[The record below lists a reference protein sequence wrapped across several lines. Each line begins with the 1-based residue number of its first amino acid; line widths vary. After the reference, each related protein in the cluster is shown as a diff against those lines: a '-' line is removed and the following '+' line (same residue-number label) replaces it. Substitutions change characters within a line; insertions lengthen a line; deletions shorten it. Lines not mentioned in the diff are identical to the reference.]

1 MNEKG
6 GSKEVLKS
14 KVGKLLMVGFDG
26 LQPDDHL
33 KRMMR
38 DYRVGG
44 VILFRRNVADAKQVK
59 ELTSAIRRIAEESGY
74 SYPPLITLD
83 QEGGMVN
90 RITDGVVLS
99 PGNMALGA
107 TGDEAQAHEAGNI
120 VGSELRSLGINMNL
134 APVLDIVRNPANHL
148 GTRCFGEDPELV
160 GKMGREYSRGLAESG
175 VVPVGK
181 HFLGYGGSVT
191 DPHEELPLN
200 PLTRTELLPA
210 MEPFKIARDSL
221 GAVMSAHIVLEEIDS
236 YPATLS
242 RKVLTGILRKD
253 IGFSGPVI
261 TDCLEMGAIQDQF
274 GTKDASVRS
283 ISAGA
288 DMLIVSHHEKEQVD
302 AINSLKESIESKQIP
317 SAKVSESIQTVEAL
331 TRGLGRNEES
341 TYDYGKDFERM
352 IAIAE
357 KSITAVR
364 QRGFP
369 LREDEQAM
377 LLSPKLAGRSLSRVQ
392 DEEYETLS
400 LGKILED
407 VGLTTVERSYDRD
420 SEARSLVS
428 DSSKMDKV
436 VILALEPGDFVN
448 SFLRRLSRSETKVVL
463 VAVDRPWGFKN
474 LPAEGLLLTY
484 GYRPAS
490 LEALGRVLS
499 GKIEPRGKSP
509 VSLQE

>member
-1 MNEKG
+1 MNGTRE
-6 GSKEVLKS
+6 SKEVLKS

-26 LQPDDHL
+26 LQPGDHL
-33 KRMMR
+33 KRMMK

-44 VILFRRNVADAKQVK
+44 VILFRRNVAGAEQVK
-59 ELTSAIRRIAEESGY
+59 ELTMAIRRIAEESGY
-74 SYPPLITLD
+74 AYPPLITLD

-107 TGDEAQAHEAGNI
+107 TGDETQAHEAGNI
-120 VGSELRSLGINMNL
+120 VGSELKSLGINMNL
-134 APVLDIVRNPANHL
+134 APVLDIVRNSANHL

-175 VVPVGK
+175 VAPVGK

-191 DPHEELPLN
+191 DPHEKLPLN
-200 PLTRTELLPA
+200 PLTRTELVPA

-242 RKVLTGILRKD
+242 RKVLTGILRED

-302 AINSLKESIESKQIP
+302 AINSLKEGIESKKVP
-317 SAKVSESIQTVEAL
+317 AARVSESIQAIENL
-331 TRGLGRNEES
+331 SRKLGRNKE
-341 TYDYGKDFERM
+341 TDYDYGKDMKRM
-352 IAIAE
+352 TTIAE

-369 LREDEQAM
+369 LLEEEETM

-400 LGKILED
+400 LRKILKD
-407 VGLTTVERSYDRD
+407 QGITTVERTYDLD
-420 SEARSLVS
+420 SKVGDLVY
-428 DSSKMDKV
+428 DASKMDKV

-448 SFLRRLSRSETKVVL
+448 SFISRLSRSETKVVL
-463 VAVDRPWGFKN
+463 AAVDKPWGFKS
-474 LPAEGLLLTY
+474 LPAEGLILTY

-490 LEALGRVLS
+490 LKALGRVLS
-499 GKIEPRGKSP
+499 GKVKPKGESP
-509 VSLQE
+509 VPL

>member
-1 MNEKG
+1 MNEIKE
-6 GSKEVLKS
+6 SKDVLKS
-14 KVGKLLMVGFDG
+14 KIGKLLMVGFSG
-26 LQPDDHL
+26 LQPSDHL

-38 DYRVGG
+38 EYRVGG
-44 VILFRRNVADAKQVK
+44 VILFRRNVAGAEQVK
-59 ELTSAIRRIAEESGY
+59 ELTDAIRRIAEESGY

-83 QEGGMVN
+83 QEGGRVN

-107 TGDEAQAHEAGNI
+107 TRDETQAHEAGYI
-120 VGSELRSLGINMNL
+120 VGSELKSLGINMNL
-134 APVLDIVRNPANHL
+134 APVLDIVRNPENHL

-160 GKMGREYSRGLAESG
+160 GKLGREYSRGLAESG
-175 VVPVGK
+175 VAPVGK

-191 DPHEELPLN
+191 DPHEKLPRN
-200 PLTRTELLPA
+200 PLSRKELRPA

-242 RKVLTGILRKD
+242 RKILTGTLREE

-274 GTKDASVRS
+274 GTGDASVRS

-288 DMLIVSHHEKEQVD
+288 DMLIVSHHEKKQID
-302 AINSLKESIESKQIP
+302 AINSLKEGIE
-317 SAKVSESIQTVEAL
+317 AKKVPAARVSESINAIE
-331 TRGLGRNEES
+331 GLSRELESKEE
-341 TYDYGKDFERM
+341 TDYDSEKDFERM
-352 IAIAE
+352 TAIAE

-364 QRGFP
+364 ERGFP
-369 LREDEQAM
+369 LGIDEQTM

-400 LGKILED
+400 LGKILANQ
-407 VGLTTVERSYDRD
+407 GLTTVERTYDRD
-420 SEARSLVS
+420 SEVKGLVS
-428 DSSKMDKV
+428 AASEVDKV
-436 VILALEPGDFVN
+436 VMLALEPGDFVD
-448 SFLRRLSRSETKVVL
+448 SFLRRLSQNDTQVVL
-463 VAVDRPWGFKN
+463 AAVDKPWGFKS
-474 LPAEGLLLTY
+474 LPSEGLLLTY
-484 GYRPAS
+484 GCRPSS

-499 GKIEPRGKSP
+499 GKVKPKGKPP
-509 VSLQE
+509 VSL